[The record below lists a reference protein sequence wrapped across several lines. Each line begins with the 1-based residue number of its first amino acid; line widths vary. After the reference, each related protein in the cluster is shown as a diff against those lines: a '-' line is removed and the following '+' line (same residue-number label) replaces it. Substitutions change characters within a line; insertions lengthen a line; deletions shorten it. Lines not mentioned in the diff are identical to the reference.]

1 MNLEESIKDVIQT
14 KLSDGTIE
22 RIISEKL
29 EKGINDAMNDLF
41 SSYGNVGKV
50 IKEKAT
56 EVLIPAIERHDFS
69 DHIVKLDTVLTD
81 IVNNTSLVE
90 NQKLLENFRELMIED
105 EDKKVIKTSE
115 LFERYCKYVAANV
128 ETNGLD
134 VNTDDGEPTY
144 ESVHC
149 SMEFEKEEGR
159 SWSDFEK
166 ANIVFECEEDENM
179 NFIIHVSRWQKYD
192 NEKWTIDYKSNPT
205 ITSLRYMSDFEV
217 FITKLNRCFCKVVVD
232 DYEEE
237 DWVTPE
243 AEPEASFY

>member
-1 MNLEESIKDVIQT
+1 MNLEDSIKDVIHT

-29 EKGINDAMNDLF
+29 EKGINDAMDDLF
-41 SSYGNVGKV
+41 RSYGDVGKV

-56 EVLIPAIERHDFS
+56 EVLVPAIERHDFA
-69 DHIVKLDTVLTD
+69 DHIVKLDTVLTE

-90 NQKLLENFRELMIED
+90 NQKLLENFQELMIED
-105 EDKKVIKTSE
+105 DNKKVIKTSE

-134 VNTDDGEPTY
+134 VNIDGDEPYY

-149 SMEFEKEEGR
+149 FMEFEKEEGR

-166 ANIVFECEEDENM
+166 ANIVFECEEDEDM
-179 NFIIHVSRWQKYD
+179 NFIIPVSRWQKYD
-192 NEKWTIDYKSNPT
+192 VDKWTIDYKSNPT
-205 ITSLRYMSDFEV
+205 ITSLRFMNDFEV

-232 DYEEE
+232 DYEE
-237 DWVTPE
+237 DDYITPE